1 MKQSLS
7 KTPKGGAMLRARLVL
22 LMFAAA
28 LVLSAV
34 TASSASALEWWLENP
49 GHPSEP
55 VELKLGEQLQLN
67 ETAKVHSPFT
77 FKWLHHFEVKCTGA
91 SYRNLYLEGT
101 AALGAQKFIFESC
114 SVKKPKKGT
123 IAGGIIETAPVHGE
137 IGGPLPV
144 TFDLAPTGGV
154 LTSFT
159 IKATVKPHHHGK
171 RFHSREC
178 TYSVSAVGDLG
189 GDLGNAEAINT
200 EKTFEFD
207 SAGLVFKQTKS
218 CVPAPAARAA
228 RGRGPSARP
237 LTKSGL
243 VLKTAAGK
251 LAAEAPLLAVSTN
264 LIIATPPGNLECT
277 ATSLVGKLNDN
288 SSSKLDVGLQSPMR
302 FSGEEPE
309 GLCSTTGGLGPAE
322 VEQAGNAW
330 HIELSAG
337 GHAELESKPSALK
350 ATFPS
355 LGGKQCLIG
364 PQSPAHGF
372 AGTNN
377 TSGPVTIKFTHVK
390 VEGEPTGGCAAE
402 GELNGEF
409 ILTSGGERVE
419 AEVSS
424 GGGKEAKEEE
434 EEQEEQAEE
443 AQETQEEEE
452 GQPVEGNKGKVG
464 YSAIR
469 GWGVL

>member
-1 MKQSLS
+1 MKQSLL
-7 KTPKGGAMLRARLVL
+7 KTSKGGGMLRVRLILV
-22 LMFAAA
+22 MVGAA
-28 LVLSAV
+28 LAVSAV
-34 TASSASALEWWLENP
+34 TASSASALQWWLENP

-55 VELKLGEQLQLN
+55 VELKLGEQLPIN

-77 FKWLHHFEVKCTGA
+77 FKWLHHFEVKCKGA

-101 AALGAQKFIFESC
+101 ASLGAEKFVFENC
-114 SVKKPKKGT
+114 AVKKPKKGT
-123 IAGGIIETAPVHGE
+123 LVGGAIETAAVHGE
-137 IGGPLPV
+137 IGGPSPV

-159 IKATVKPHHHGK
+159 IKGTVKPHHHGK

-178 TYSVSAVGDLG
+178 TYSVSAEGNLSGDLG
-189 GDLGNAEAINT
+189 DAEAIGT

-207 SAGLVFKQTKS
+207 STGLVFKQTKS
-218 CVPAPAARAA
+218 CVPAPAVSPVR
-228 RGRGPSARP
+228 RNRSASRP
-237 LTKSGL
+237 LTKSAL

-251 LAAEAPLLAVSTN
+251 LPTGAPLLAVSTN
-264 LIIATPPGNLECT
+264 LIISTPPGNLECT
-277 ATSLVGKLNDN
+277 ATELVGTLNDN
-288 SSSKLDVGLQSPMR
+288 GSSSISVALQSPMR
-302 FSGEEPE
+302 FSGEEPG
-309 GLCSTTGGLGPAE
+309 GLCRTTGGLGPVE
-322 VEQAGNAW
+322 VEQAGNPW
-330 HIELSAG
+330 HMELTGTGKAD
-337 GHAELESKPSALK
+337 LESKPSAMK

-355 LGGKQCLIG
+355 LGGKQCLFGPVAPGRAFIG
-364 PQSPAHGF
+364 TS
-372 AGTNN
+372 N

-390 VEGEPTGGCAAE
+390 VEGEATGGCASE
-402 GELNGEF
+402 GEMNGEF
-409 ILTSGGERVE
+409 TLTSGGERVE
-419 AEVSS
+419 AEVSA

-452 GQPVEGNKGKVG
+452 GQAVEGNKGKVG